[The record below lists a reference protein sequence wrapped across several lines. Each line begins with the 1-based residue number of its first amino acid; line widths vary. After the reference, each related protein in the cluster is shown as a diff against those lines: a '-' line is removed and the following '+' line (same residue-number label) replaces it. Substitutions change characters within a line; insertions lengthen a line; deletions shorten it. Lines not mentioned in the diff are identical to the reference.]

1 LTWAALVALRKSW
14 LASFTEQKRKQS
26 FPSAGSGQAAL
37 QKRTGSLG
45 LPVWRNFV
53 TEVLRLEAFLH
64 LRELQFGFGQGLYDE
79 AFGVF
84 RSEVA
89 SGGHFTD
96 QEILGA
102 L

>member
-1 LTWAALVALRKSW
+1 MDAEWLRYGRFGWLGLFSKSESFALALK
-14 LASFTEQKRKQS
+14 
-26 FPSAGSGQAAL
+26 
-37 QKRTGSLG
+37 KRTGSLG
-45 LPVWRNFV
+45 LPVGRNFV
-53 TEVLRLEAFLH
+53 TGRLLFEAFLQ
-64 LRELQFGFGQGLYDE
+64 LGELQLCFGQGLYDE

-84 RSEVA
+84 RGQVA